1 MANIL
6 SKHCKKKKERRNDP
20 DMQGS
25 KGGGGVI
32 GILGGEGRG
41 PRPIFEIYYGNSINF
56 HEI

>member
-6 SKHCKKKKERRNDP
+6 SKHCKKKKKGGMIQTCRDP
-20 DMQGS
+20 R
-25 KGGGGVI
+25 GGGVI